1 MKLEIGKQY
10 YLNSD
15 GQFCHC
21 FNVNGSKNISG
32 NVPYNY
38 LGEVA
43 LLNGERRNI
52 FISSNY
58 DTEYAMFDVK
68 APERYAKEVKNFSKI
83 LEKIEKLE
91 QELED
96 LKKLIK

>member
-10 YLNSD
+10 YLNRD

-21 FNVNGSKNISG
+21 FGKNGTKSISE
-32 NVPYNY
+32 NTPYIY
-38 LGEVA
+38 LGEVTVPD
-43 LLNGERRNI
+43 NEKRNI
-52 FISSNY
+52 FINSNY
-58 DTEYAMFDVK
+58 NTEYAMFDVK

-83 LEKIEKLE
+83 LEKIEELE
-91 QELED
+91 KELED

>member
-21 FNVNGSKNISG
+21 FNSTGGKIISTNI
-32 NVPYNY
+32 PYSY
-38 LGEVA
+38 LGEIT

-91 QELED
+91 QELGD